1 MLSNS
6 TSCFKYSLIWL
17 DKKISMNIIEQGS
30 FQLVLYQEWNSI
42 FTFCSSF
49 EGNPGL
55 YRGNKKHFKM
65 VVGISIG
72 VLVIL
77 LILFLVSLVLL
88 LNTRRKASQKKR

>member
-1 MLSNS
+1 MNINRTRLFSIGVHWNS
-6 TSCFKYSLIWL
+6 T
-17 DKKISMNIIEQGS
+17 
-30 FQLVLYQEWNSI
+30 
-42 FTFCSSF
+42 FTFCSRF

-77 LILFLVSLVLL
+77 LIFFLVSLVLL
-88 LNTRRKASQKKR
+88 LNTRRKSSQKKR